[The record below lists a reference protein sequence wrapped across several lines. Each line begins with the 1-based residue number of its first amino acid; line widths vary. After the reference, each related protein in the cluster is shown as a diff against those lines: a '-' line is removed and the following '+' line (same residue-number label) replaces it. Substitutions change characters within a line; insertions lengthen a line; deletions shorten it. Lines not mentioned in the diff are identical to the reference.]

1 MDDKQAKFLGMVYA
15 YRALGHTIAKFN
27 PLISEPLHNPR
38 LTLERLDLRI
48 RTLIKSI
55 TLEIIWR
62 YRFIR

>member
-38 LTLERLDLRI
+38 LTLERLGFTE

-55 TLEIIWR
+55 TLEII
-62 YRFIR
+62 